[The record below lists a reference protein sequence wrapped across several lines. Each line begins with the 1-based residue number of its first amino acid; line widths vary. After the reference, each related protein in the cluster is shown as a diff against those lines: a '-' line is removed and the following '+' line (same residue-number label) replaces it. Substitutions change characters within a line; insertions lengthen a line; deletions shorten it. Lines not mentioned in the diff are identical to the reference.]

1 MSQDS
6 NICTM
11 EQAAI
16 LVDAFITSDCI
27 KMIFESIIIVS
38 ADAHVS
44 NLIYLILM
52 QANMQYPSDNTNTNQ
67 NQWNETEIRE
77 LILYAKD
84 LQQQNED
91 LRAKMIMMNTKLE
104 LEEKKVI
111 RLTNM
116 IKYLTN
122 GAGTNA

>member
-1 MSQDS
+1 
-6 NICTM
+6 
-11 EQAAI
+11 
-16 LVDAFITSDCI
+16 
-27 KMIFESIIIVS
+27 
-38 ADAHVS
+38 
-44 NLIYLILM
+44 M
-52 QANMQYPSDNTNTNQ
+52 QSLSDNTNTNQ
-67 NQWNETEIRE
+67 NQWNESEIKE